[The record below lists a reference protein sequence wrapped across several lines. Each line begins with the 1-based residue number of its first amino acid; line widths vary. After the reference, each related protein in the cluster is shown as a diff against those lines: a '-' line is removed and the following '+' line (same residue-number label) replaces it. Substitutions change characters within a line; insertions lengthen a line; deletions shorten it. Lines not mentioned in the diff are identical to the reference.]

1 VYDSCKDVEMEGGT
15 VVKAEFNTYF
25 KFLNWMG
32 SANDVQ
38 KITYVQIFLLIS
50 QD

>member
-1 VYDSCKDVEMEGGT
+1 MEGGT